1 MNLCHI
7 SNKRYFNLYLKVL
20 NVLKWGLNF
29 SEKHYNFSLFC
40 MVLLFRGVLL
50 VLRWCFVIIP
60 GVPLVFWG
68 SFVVLALFR
77 GVKLFRRCSVFCCM
91 LVFGCCAHALCSVV
105 SCSAVQR
112 HIDVKV
118 WYPRHTIKPGTPEH
132 GTPAEH
138 GISSGIL
145 TEHRSTGAFLEHW
158 RNYRN
163 ITEKRNK
170 RTPA

>member
-1 MNLCHI
+1 MFRWCYVGV
-7 SNKRYFNLYLKVL
+7 S
-20 NVLKWGLNF
+20 
-29 SEKHYNFSLFC
+29 
-40 MVLLFRGVLL
+40 LLFQGVLL
-50 VLRWCFVIIP
+50 V
-60 GVPLVFWG
+60 FWG
-68 SFVVLALFR
+68 CFVVLALFR

-118 WYPRHTIKPGTPEH
+118 WYLRHTLKPGTPEH

-170 RTPA
+170 RTTGYEWNNKTISRNTTNTGRRHIEQIT